1 MAYHLALL
9 PASKALIMN
18 TLKQLLVLGIIAL
31 SWISCDMVE
40 PPVYGCIDP
49 LASNYDPA
57 TTLSDGPCQ
66 GDCEYGP
73 DAILGCMDATALN
86 YNAAATSDDCS
97 CIFEGSRN
105 VLMEDYTGH
114 RCNNCPQA
122 AEIIHDLQGTYGA
135 RVVAIAI
142 HASEFFAGPINLPE
156 GPYSTDFRTTEGNDW
171 DNEFGIS
178 GFGLPGGMINRQND
192 GGVFALG
199 REQWDQ
205 KIMEALEPEPEA
217 LINISHSYDSVTR
230 LIDATIEISALADLA
245 NAPYMLTVVLTEDSI
260 VDWQQ
265 DNRLADPNIPN
276 YVHNHVLRANFN
288 GTWGNNIGGGNT
300 LTAGQAL
307 SSNQSLTIDTE
318 FVDKNCNIVAF
329 VYRDDTKEVIQ
340 AQYVHLI
347 E

>member
-1 MAYHLALL
+1 
-9 PASKALIMN
+9 MN

-31 SWISCDMVE
+31 SWASCDVVE

-57 TTLSDGPCQ
+57 TTLADGPCQ
-66 GDCEYGP
+66 GDCEYGM
-73 DAILGCMDATALN
+73 DATLGCMDATALN

-105 VLMEDYTGH
+105 VLIEDFTGH

-122 AEIIHDLQGTYGA
+122 AEIIHDLQETHGS

-142 HASEFFAGPINLPE
+142 HASEFFAGPINLPD
-156 GPYSTDFRTTEGNDW
+156 GPYSSDYRTSVGTDW
-171 DNEFGIS
+171 DAEFLIS
-178 GFGLPGGMINRQND
+178 NFGLPGGMINRQND

-205 KIMEALEPEPEA
+205 KMTEALEPEPEA
-217 LINISHSYDSVTR
+217 LVDITHTYDSVTR
-230 LIDATIEISALADLA
+230 LIDATIEISALTDLD
-245 NAPYMLTVVLTEDSI
+245 NAPYKLTVVLTEDSI

-265 DNRLADPNIPN
+265 DNRLEPNPDIED
-276 YVHNHVLRANFN
+276 YVHNHVLRASFN
-288 GTWGNNIGGGNT
+288 GTWGDNIGGGNA
-300 LTAGQAL
+300 LTAGQAA
-307 SSNQSLTIDTE
+307 SSNQTLTLDAE
-318 FVDKNCNIVAF
+318 FVDRHCNIVAF
-329 VYRDDTKEVIQ
+329 IYRDDTKEVIQ